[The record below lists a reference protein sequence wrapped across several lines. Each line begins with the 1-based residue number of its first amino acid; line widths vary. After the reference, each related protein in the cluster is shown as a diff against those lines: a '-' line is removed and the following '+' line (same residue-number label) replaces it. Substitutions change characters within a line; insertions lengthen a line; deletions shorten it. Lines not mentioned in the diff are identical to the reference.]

1 MRIHLIS
8 LGCDKNLVDAE
19 GMSGLLR
26 AAGHELTDD
35 DTKADVIIVNTC
47 CFIGDA
53 KEESINTILEAAKRK
68 EDACAKAL
76 IVTGCLAERYR
87 EEIKAELPE
96 VDAIVGTTAWP
107 QIVSVI
113 GEVTAAHAAPVE
125 RTQSIDA
132 PIEDVRA
139 RVVSTPGHY
148 AYLKIAEGCDKH
160 CTYCVIPK
168 VRGAYRSRPM
178 EQLVAEAQTLAAGG
192 VKELILVAQETT
204 LYGAD
209 LYGKKSLPALLRA
222 LSGIDGIEWIR
233 VLYCYP
239 EEITDELIA
248 EVRDNQKVCKYL
260 DIPIQHAADGILKRM
275 GRRTTHDE
283 LTAIVRKLR
292 TEIPGIVLRTTLIAG
307 FPGET
312 EEDHQV
318 LCDFVKELRFD
329 RLGVFEYSKEEGTPA
344 AAMKGQIRKNVK
356 RARRNALME
365 IQQRI
370 SAERTASLV
379 GKRFTVMV
387 EGRLAEDNVLVGRTY
402 MDAPDVDGLFFVDSG
417 AAPVSGTMLTAVV
430 TNATEYDLY
439 GEICDESAE

>member
-248 EVRDNQKVCKYL
+248 EVRDNKKVCKYL

-402 MDAPDVDGLFFVDSG
+402 MDAPDVDGLFFIDSG
-417 AAPVSGTMLTAVV
+417 ADPVSGTMLTAVV

>member
-248 EVRDNQKVCKYL
+248 EVRDNKKVCKYL

-292 TEIPGIVLRTTLIAG
+292 TEIPDIVLRTTLIAG

-402 MDAPDVDGLFFVDSG
+402 MDAPDVDGLFFIDSG
-417 AAPVSGTMLTAVV
+417 ADPVSGTMLTAVV

>member
-248 EVRDNQKVCKYL
+248 EVRDNKKVCKYL

-292 TEIPGIVLRTTLIAG
+292 TEIPDIVLRTTLIAG